1 VAVKAG
7 LDQMLEVLQG
17 EGRSWAGNASES
29 ESDQEGVLSRAGC
42 WFAGDQ
48 RRAAREPMFE
58 AVFGT
63 LNGNRVEG
71 GAGLD
76 ERQKVSTLA

>member
-1 VAVKAG
+1 
-7 LDQMLEVLQG
+7 L
-17 EGRSWAGNASES
+17 
-29 ESDQEGVLSRAGC
+29 
-42 WFAGDQ
+42 
-48 RRAAREPMFE
+48 AAREPMFE

-76 ERQKVSTLA
+76 ERQEVSTLA